1 MRCSVAGDRA
11 LVPLEYFTGIPAL
24 AGGMML
30 AVRRTVRCCRPL
42 DGSPFSNWRVPGILL
57 AVLVGGGFL
66 LTAESQRRHLP
77 HARELSIFAGVGL
90 MVFELTEVLWIGFQP
105 LEAVFGVVG
114 AAVTVLA
121 VRKGSSMPQL
131 PGIEQEVHKMPRH
144 VGSAK
149 PWVQQKMQP
158 ESF

>member
-1 MRCSVAGDRA
+1 
-11 LVPLEYFTGIPAL
+11 
-24 AGGMML
+24 ML
-30 AVRRTVRCCRPL
+30 AVRPNGSLLQAKRSAL

-90 MVFELTEVLWIGFQP
+90 MVFELTEVLSIGFQP

-121 VRKGSSMPQL
+121 VRQGSSLPQL
-131 PGIEQEVHKMPRH
+131 PGIEEEVHKMPRH

-149 PWVQQKMQP
+149 P
-158 ESF
+158 